1 MFLFWE
7 IFWDQKKN
15 GDLAFFGVHFVSVG
29 PAGDVE
35 HASVVE
41 NAR

>member
-7 IFWDQKKN
+7 RIFGAKKN
-15 GDLAFFGVHFVSVG
+15 SYLAFFGVHFIGVG

-35 HASVVE
+35 HAPVVE